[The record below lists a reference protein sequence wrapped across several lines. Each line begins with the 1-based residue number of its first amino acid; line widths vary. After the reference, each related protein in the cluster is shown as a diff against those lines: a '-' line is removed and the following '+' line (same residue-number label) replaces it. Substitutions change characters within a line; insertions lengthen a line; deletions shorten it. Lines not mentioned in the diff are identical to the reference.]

1 MIVIVHLS
9 QEVVDVLAIGS
20 GFSFR
25 FLFLERRCLEEGLCV
40 PGGGCGAASVKPQGN
55 FHSGFNDNV

>member
-25 FLFLERRCLEEGLCV
+25 FLFLERRWLEEGLCV
-40 PGGGCGAASVKPQGN
+40 PRGGCGAASVKLQGN